1 MKTRQYTV
9 KVCEVTLTN
18 NEQFIS
24 FFNAQ
29 YELFKE
35 HLISINGEVDAEL
48 ESYLNE
54 KGFKFIVNVEL
65 PRGKSKRAVEE
76 IIQEQQVQHNIDR
89 HKIEQELS
97 KLSNRLQNNLS
108 VKDTLI
114 RSGQE
119 LKIDGDLLL
128 LNRVNSGGR
137 IDINGNLIITQVVD
151 GGIRCSGNF
160 MMLKASTKANV
171 VFHDVEVDNSLLQD
185 RLSRVELIDNEIV
198 ITAVLKE
205 TNWVSQ

>member
-137 IDINGNLIITQVVD
+137 IDINGNLSNNQVVE

>member
-35 HLISINGEVDAEL
+35 HLISINGEVDEEL

-54 KGFKFIVNVEL
+54 KGLKFIVNVEL